1 MRIGI
6 LGGTGNMGR
15 GLALRLSIKHEVTI
29 GSRSVE
35 KAVEAAAALTAKARN
50 FYGPK
55 MNGSITGT
63 LNEDAVEGR
72 EIILETLPASAAVS
86 SLYTLQDRLTP
97 EQIIVSCVVPMK
109 KKGKLFIWSPVVVAS
124 CEESQ
129 SAAELIQDAASPVK
143 VVSAFQT
150 IPAQY
155 LNDIGG
161 VLDLDVLVAGDDNAS
176 VEKVMALIRD
186 IPGLR
191 PLKVG
196 PLENSKWVES
206 LTPLLLNASILN
218 KLHDPSIKIVPW
230 NPEES

>member
-29 GSRSVE
+29 GSRSAN
-35 KAVEAAAALTAKARN
+35 KAVEAAAELTKKASS
-50 FYGPK
+50 FYGSK
-55 MNGSITGT
+55 MKGSIKGT

-72 EIILETLPASAAVS
+72 EIIIETLPPSAAVS
-86 SLYTLQDRLTP
+86 FLSMLRDKLTSD
-97 EQIIVSCVVPMK
+97 QIIVSCVVPMK
-109 KKGKLFIWSPVVVAS
+109 KKEKLFVWSPIIVAV
-124 CEESQ
+124 CNESQ
-129 SAAELIQDAASPVK
+129 SAAELIRDAIVPVK

-155 LNDIGG
+155 LNDIRS

-176 VEKVMALIRD
+176 VEKTMTLVMD

-206 LTPLLLNASILN
+206 LTPLLLNAAILN

>member
-1 MRIGI
+1 M
-6 LGGTGNMGR
+6 
-15 GLALRLSIKHEVTI
+15 
-29 GSRSVE
+29 
-35 KAVEAAAALTAKARN
+35 
-50 FYGPK
+50 
-55 MNGSITGT
+55 
-63 LNEDAVEGR
+63 
-72 EIILETLPASAAVS
+72 
-86 SLYTLQDRLTP
+86 
-97 EQIIVSCVVPMK
+97 
-109 KKGKLFIWSPVVVAS
+109 
-124 CEESQ
+124 
-129 SAAELIQDAASPVK
+129 
-143 VVSAFQT
+143 VSAFQT

-176 VEKVMALIRD
+176 VEKVMALIKE

-196 PLENSKWVES
+196 PLENSKWIES